1 MTIAR
6 VGLVLLA
13 AIAFACSRGRLSE
26 TPPATPTPT
35 PTATPNADPA
45 RPLPSPLPEVVA
57 RVNGRPIALQQ
68 ILPLAKAALGK
79 LSRSEQEKSL
89 PLVLRNS
96 LDIYVERELLLQE
109 ALARGISADASAV
122 DWAYDQARRDHPGEA
137 AWTAFLQKQA
147 STPES
152 FRAELRAQKTIAA
165 LIEEEVRTA
174 PIPAQD
180 VRAAYDENPLDF
192 GPPGARTPPPF
203 ESVRQDVEQALRQAG
218 RQQIVVALVM
228 RLRSKA
234 RIELLL

>member
-13 AIAFACSRGRLSE
+13 ATAFACSRGKLSE
-26 TPPATPTPT
+26 TPPAT

-68 ILPLAKAALGK
+68 ILPLAKAAFGK

-109 ALARGISADASAV
+109 ALARGISADTSAV

-137 AWTAFLQKQA
+137 AWMAFLQKQG

-152 FRAELRAQKTIAA
+152 FRAELRVQKTIAA
-165 LIEEEVRTA
+165 LIEQEVRTA

-180 VRAAYDENPLDF
+180 VRAAYDENPFDF
-192 GPPGARTPPPF
+192 GPAGARTPPPSSPF
-203 ESVRQDVEQALRQAG
+203 G
-218 RQQIVVALVM
+218 RTWNG
-228 RLRSKA
+228 RCGRRGGSRSWS
-234 RIELLL
+234 RW